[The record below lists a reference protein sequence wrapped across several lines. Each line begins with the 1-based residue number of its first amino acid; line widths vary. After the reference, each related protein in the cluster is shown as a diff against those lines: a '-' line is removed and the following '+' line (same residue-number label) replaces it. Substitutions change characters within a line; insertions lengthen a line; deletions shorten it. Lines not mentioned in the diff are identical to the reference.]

1 MSRDRSKPHSSRR
14 SSAGLKVADVASC
27 VSLVVTDAVTI
38 APRIVAAR
46 EQTWSVLTAVGCGA
60 SVLRSVLSRVMGEEQ
75 NIREW
80 CATYRVADHQLS
92 QGQTVGAR

>member
-1 MSRDRSKPHSSRR
+1 LRHL
-14 SSAGLKVADVASC
+14 G
-27 VSLVVTDAVTI
+27 
-38 APRIVAAR
+38 
-46 EQTWSVLTAVGCGA
+46 
-60 SVLRSVLSRVMGEEQ
+60 LRSVLSRVMGEKQ